1 MTVCSYHVTQA
12 FQSESALY
20 SCLNVKELLIRNRRH
35 SRRISDCSRTQ
46 IHNRLVCKQ
55 TLNHLAKLAI
65 VCLSGH
71 LAKPTF
77 VCLSGCGFE
86 SCCSHLCKNILRST
100 MYLLFKS
107 YLQSLYT
114 CSLVSAKLSSSF
126 EAKYFLEHFSGII
139 SFWAKQWGTWGDK
152 SNFWL
157 VEGGPPVPHQG
168 KPCRLPLPS
177 ISPNSLFLWEKYDP
191 HPLVSGKCRKINS
204 PFVKGGGFQVCSLQV
219 ILNTVVFFRKL
230 PHIYI
235 LINF

>member
-152 SNFWL
+152 SIFWL
-157 VEGGPPVPHQG
+157 IDGGSPQSPTRGNLPPPPPALYFT
-168 KPCRLPLPS
+168 KL
-177 ISPNSLFLWEKYDP
+177 SLFG
-191 HPLVSGKCRKINS
+191 GKI
-204 PFVKGGGFQVCSLQV
+204 
-219 ILNTVVFFRKL
+219 
-230 PHIYI
+230 
-235 LINF
+235 